1 MDHSDNFVSLFRK
14 YIDRELSQSELEELK
29 KWIDES
35 ADNKKLFVSFLSLH
49 KIDLQLISKDLIDGK
64 EAWNRVHRRINVQR
78 RKQLIVRWAVAASVI
93 AIIGFFSLLYWTLP
107 DSSLKQE
114 TSLAQLYPNMG
125 EKKAFLTLSNGKVIP
140 LQGETKMVI
149 SETNGKVVGY
159 NESNH
164 LVYENNRQISYVV
177 PLYNKITV
185 PRGGEY
191 TITLSDGTR
200 VWLNADSKLEYPV
213 SFSSIRNVKLEG
225 EAYFEVAHDKHSPF
239 VVYSRN
245 IKVQVLGTKFN
256 VNSYDPEHV
265 FVTLAEGK
273 VSVSSLYESKILL
286 PGDQAE
292 ISTTQALSD
301 VKKVNV
307 NIYTSWVT
315 GTFEF
320 NDTPMEDIVTQLSLW
335 YNVNITFASPEL
347 KQTTFTGAI
356 LKSKSLGY
364 ALELIQR
371 VSNINFEK
379 KGDVIVVTQQEQ

>member
-1 MDHSDNFVSLFRK
+1 MDHSDNFVLLFRK
-14 YIDRELSQSELEELK
+14 YIDRELSQSELKELK
-29 KWIDES
+29 EWINES

-49 KIDLQLISKDLIDGK
+49 KVDLQLISKDLIDNRD
-64 EAWNRVHRRINVQR
+64 AWNKVHRRINTRR
-78 RKQLIVRWAVAASVI
+78 RKQLMVRWTVAASVI
-93 AIIGFFSLLYWTLP
+93 AIIGFFSALYWSAPELFLTRE
-107 DSSLKQE
+107 DSF
-114 TSLAQLYPNMG
+114 AQLYPNMG
-125 EKKAFLTLSNGKVIP
+125 EKKAFLTLSNGKIIP
-140 LQGETKMVI
+140 LQGKSKMVI
-149 SETNGKVVGY
+149 SESNGKVVGY

-164 LVYENNRQISYVV
+164 LIYENNRQINYVV

-213 SFSSIRNVKLEG
+213 SFSNIRNVKLEG
-225 EAYFEVAHDKHSPF
+225 EAYFEVAHNKQKPF
-239 VVYSRN
+239 VVNSRN

-256 VNSYDPEHV
+256 VNSYDPAHV

-273 VSVSSLYESKILL
+273 VSVSSPYESKILF

-292 ISTTQALSD
+292 MSTNKALSD

-335 YNVNITFASPEL
+335 YNVKMKFASPEL
-347 KQTTFTGAI
+347 KQITFTGAI

-379 KGDVIVVTQQEQ
+379 KENVIVVTQQQ

>member
-1 MDHSDNFVSLFRK
+1 MDHSDNFVLLFRK
-14 YIDRELSQSELEELK
+14 YIDRELSQSELEALK

-49 KIDLQLISKDLIDGK
+49 KVDLQLISKDLIDGK
-64 EAWNRVHRRINVQR
+64 EAWNKIHRRINVQR
-78 RKQLIVRWAVAASVI
+78 RKQLIVRWTVAASVI
-93 AIIGFFSLLYWTLP
+93 ATIGFFSLLYWTLP
-107 DSSLKQE
+107 DFSLKQE

-273 VSVSSLYESKILL
+273 VSVSSPYESNILL

>member
-1 MDHSDNFVSLFRK
+1 MDHSDNFVLLFRK
-14 YIDRELSQSELEELK
+14 YIDRELSQSELKELK
-29 KWIDES
+29 EWINES

-49 KIDLQLISKDLIDGK
+49 KVDLQLISKDLIDNK
-64 EAWNRVHRRINVQR
+64 EAWNKVHRRINVRR
-78 RKQLIVRWAVAASVI
+78 RKQLMVRWTVAASVI
-93 AIIGFFSLLYWTLP
+93 AIIGFFSALYWSAPELFLTRE
-107 DSSLKQE
+107 DSF
-114 TSLAQLYPNMG
+114 AQLYPNMG
-125 EKKAFLTLSNGKVIP
+125 EKKAFLTLSNGKIIP
-140 LQGETKMVI
+140 LQGKSKMVI
-149 SETNGKVVGY
+149 SESNGKVVGY

-164 LVYENNRQISYVV
+164 LIYENNRQINYVV

-225 EAYFEVAHDKHSPF
+225 EAYFEVAHNKQKPF

-256 VNSYDPEHV
+256 VNSYDPDHV

-273 VSVSSLYESKILL
+273 VSVTSPYESKTLF
-286 PGDQAE
+286 PGDQVE
-292 ISTTQALSD
+292 MSTNQALSD

-335 YNVNITFASPEL
+335 YNVKMKFASPEL
-347 KQTTFTGAI
+347 KQITFTGAI

-379 KGDVIVVTQQEQ
+379 KENVIVVTQQQ

>member
-49 KIDLQLISKDLIDGK
+49 KVDLQLISKDLIDGK
-64 EAWNRVHRRINVQR
+64 EAWNKIHRRINVQR

-273 VSVSSLYESKILL
+273 VSVSSLYENKILL

>member
-1 MDHSDNFVSLFRK
+1 MDHSDNFVLLFRK
-14 YIDRELSQSELEELK
+14 YIDRELSQSELEALK

-49 KIDLQLISKDLIDGK
+49 KVDLQLISKDLIDGK
-64 EAWNRVHRRINVQR
+64 EAWNKIHRRINVQR
-78 RKQLIVRWAVAASVI
+78 RKQLIVRWTVAASVI
-93 AIIGFFSLLYWTLP
+93 ATIGFFSLLYWTLP
-107 DSSLKQE
+107 DFSLKQE
-114 TSLAQLYPNMG
+114 TSLVQLYPNMG

-273 VSVSSLYESKILL
+273 VSVSSPYESNILL